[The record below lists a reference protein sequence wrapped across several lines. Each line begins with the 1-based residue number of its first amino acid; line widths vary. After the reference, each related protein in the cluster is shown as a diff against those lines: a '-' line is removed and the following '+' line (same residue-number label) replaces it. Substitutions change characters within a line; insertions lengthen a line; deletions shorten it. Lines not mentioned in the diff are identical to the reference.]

1 MDENACVGD
10 LTDSSDADGDG
21 DPDICVIPKLNTESI
36 PEVGKEFHS
45 LQDVYNFYNNY
56 AEKAGFSIRSHSSKK
71 DRLTGEIKRKEY
83 VCSKQ
88 GTYCRPEA
96 EGRVRKRRRVKVRQ
110 DCKARIGVVK
120 CPESNKYS
128 ISLFEEVHNHS
139 LTTPDKVHLLRSHR
153 DVRES
158 RKALKIDRF
167 GVVNIPTHPPVSNLE
182 VQAGGMENI
191 GCINKDFYDWETNM
205 HTQLLEHDVELL
217 SEHFGAEK
225 RKNESF
231 YFKMEADSS
240 GRLTNL
246 FWADSTSRRAYKFY
260 GDVIVFDT
268 TYNTN
273 RYGLVFAPL
282 IGVSNHGQT
291 IILACGFLSKETTES
306 FAWLF
311 DQFKNAMPG
320 PPPKMII
327 TDHDAAMTKAIV
339 QALPTTYHRLCV
351 WHILNK
357 FSEKVNPPTLRD
369 RFSDLN
375 ACIWDIDTT
384 IEFESKWLTLIT
396 ENGLN
401 DHPWLSSIYD
411 LRDKWVP
418 AYVKHVFSAGMS
430 SSKQPESS
438 HAFFKPYV
446 SRKNSLMDF
455 VVRFERGLAKQRHE
469 ELYADHVDHNEK
481 PASLLETSM
490 ETQVAGLYTK
500 ALYQKFQIEELKSLK
515 CFLQCTTS
523 DDRQRVY
530 KVTERIKPG
539 VSKVK
544 EVVYDVS
551 ADLASCSCKHLEFCG
566 IPCRHVLAFLK
577 HEQVEYLPDKY
588 LLKRWMQRAKS
599 ALVFDHDAIKIKDHV
614 DRCVLMRRSKLSKL
628 AITLIDSASMSEE
641 AGKLLLETL
650 QGVQEKIESMG
661 QAIGHAQGS
670 GKAVASDSQTV
681 TLMDPLRVRVKGK
694 EKAMDKLKRWCTE
707 CSSFPGNNDDTT
719 QRMPNTQS
727 SPILSLMDEFDIY
740 ATASSHPVL

>member
-1 MDENACVGD
+1 MKEWCWNTRGSGNATELEAAFRKGSILHPNQRIILKRKKRLISKSVGRMDENVCVWD
-10 LTDSSDADGDG
+10 STDSSDADGDG
-21 DPDICVIPKLNTESI
+21 VDPDICVIPKLNTESI
-36 PEVGKEFHS
+36 PEVGKEFDS

-71 DRLTGEIKRKEY
+71 DRLTREIKRKEY

-120 CPESNKYS
+120 CHESNKYS

-158 RKALKIDRF
+158 RKALKIDQL
-167 GVVNIPTHPPVSNLE
+167 GVVNTPTHQPVSNLE

-205 HTQLLEHDVELL
+205 RTQLLEHDVELL

-225 RKNESF
+225 RKSESF

-240 GRLTNL
+240 GKLTNL

-273 RYGLVFAPL
+273 RYGL
-282 IGVSNHGQT
+282 
-291 IILACGFLSKETTES
+291 
-306 FAWLF
+306 
-311 DQFKNAMPG
+311 NAMPG

-339 QALPTTYHRLCV
+339 
-351 WHILNK
+351 
-357 FSEKVNPPTLRD
+357 NPPTLRD
-369 RFSDLN
+369 RFSYLN
-375 ACIWDIDTT
+375 ACMWDIDTT

-418 AYVKHVFSAGMS
+418 AYAKHVFSAGML

-469 ELYADHVDHNEK
+469 ELYADHVDRNEK

-500 ALYQKFQIEELKSLK
+500 ALYQKFQKEELKSLK

-544 EVVYDVS
+544 EVVYDAS
-551 ADLASCSCKHLEFCG
+551 ADLASCSCKHLESCG

-588 LLKRWMQRAKS
+588 LLQRWMQKAKS
-599 ALVFDHDAIKIKDHV
+599 ALVFDRDAIKIKDHV
-614 DRCVLMRRSKLSKL
+614 DRCVLVRRSTLSKR

-641 AGKLLLETL
+641 AGKVLLETL

-661 QAIGHAQGS
+661 QEIGHAQGS

-694 EKAMDKLKRWCTE
+694 EKAMDQLKRWCTE
-707 CSSFPGNNDDTT
+707 FSLPGNNDDTT
-719 QRMPNTQS
+719 QSMPNTQS
-727 SPILSLMDEFDIY
+727 SPIVSLMDEFDIY
-740 ATASSHPVL
+740 ASASSHPVCSIVRVCIRTG